1 MADDS
6 DVDNEL
12 EKESVKKGRRAKAAI
27 QNKKEVT
34 CEDGNS
40 QDSFEGKECNGFPG
54 RRIAD
59 WNEIN
64 VPHGVS
70 FGRRAQTNL
79 QNICDLSQKQ
89 ESDEELEIPIIP
101 DVCSAEESVVDSKS
115 AVPPNVVINRIPSY
129 RELNQDLI
137 NHGTIPVLVRFPTMK
152 FAIALIFN
160 YHYSFLG

>member
-115 AVPPNVVINRIPSY
+115 AVPPKFFQLSGLYIESCLLHM
-129 RELNQDLI
+129 LNIDLLTMLQLSVSPFFI
-137 NHGTIPVLVRFPTMK
+137 VLCSHV
-152 FAIALIFN
+152 
-160 YHYSFLG
+160 